1 MENFNMNTRRPNTG
15 LRRELFDRGQAG
27 KWPIRMKNLE
37 KLSIRTKRFGVL
49 SQHTLFTFVPILEST
64 ATADFLFPLAQ
75 SNYNLTQTF
84 QKRNG
89 IGYMFSLFVCR
100 PATQTSQKMQR

>member
-1 MENFNMNTRRPNTG
+1 MANKDEKFRKTFNQD
-15 LRRELFDRGQAG
+15 EKVRG
-27 KWPIRMKNLE
+27 
-37 KLSIRTKRFGVL
+37 L

-75 SNYNLTQTF
+75 FNKTF
-84 QKRNG
+84 RKEMELN
-89 IGYMFSLFVCR
+89 MFSLFFVCR